1 LRRAFI
7 FPAWFHAVL
16 VAGPAG
22 QRAEVLVDWAIVALG
37 VGILVFSTV
46 ISIQTWSTSTFD
58 ACLAG

>member
-1 LRRAFI
+1 M
-7 FPAWFHAVL
+7 L

-22 QRAEVLVDWAIVALG
+22 NRAEALVDWAIVALG